1 MDASYLYLAVLTAGS
16 RDSAVG
22 YPPGSASNSSAPG
35 EQLFAAGLRGVV
47 ISATDLMTCRWLRA
61 VSAWEGRA

>member
-1 MDASYLYLAVLTAGS
+1 MDASYLYLAVVTAGS

-22 YPPGSASNSSAPG
+22 YPPGSASSAPG

>member
-1 MDASYLYLAVLTAGS
+1 MDASYLYLAVVTSWITGFGGGL
-16 RDSAVG
+16 SARIGVDR
-22 YPPGSASNSSAPG
+22 APG

-61 VSAWEGRA
+61 VSAWEGRV